1 MPIEIEIKKMCSFP
15 GWRNRRCWLGLLLAI
30 FLITFV
36 VSGCSLTSSKQVY
49 ENPEFGIRLEKPRN
63 WKIAYYE
70 RSGSIVLAVENKVRQ
85 KTSAR
90 VEIYGVACISSNGSN
105 DAISDLK
112 LNIKRIRG
120 LYDLDSVLIVQ
131 EPIQIENRGYAVTQ
145 AIIKVPSMAMT
156 DDLARYQM
164 EEAGPDIFQTIDM
177 RAIRDKNNDDYSIT
191 VYIYPGSSEELNV
204 EAEDIVDSI
213 KLTCSTEP

>member
-1 MPIEIEIKKMCSFP
+1 MFSQAKAHLLPSWKT
-15 GWRNRRCWLGLLLAI
+15 RRYRSSLLLAI
-30 FLITFV
+30 LAIAYML
-36 VSGCSLTSSKQVY
+36 SGCSWLSSTQVY
-49 ENPEFGIRLEKPRN
+49 ENPEFGIRLEKPRS
-63 WKIAYYE
+63 WKVAYYE
-70 RSGSIVLAVENKVRQ
+70 RSGSIVLAVENGVRQ
-85 KTSAR
+85 KSSAR
-90 VEIYGVACISSNGSN
+90 VEIYGLACNPSNGGN

-131 EPIQIENRGYAVTQ
+131 EPIQIESRGYAVTQ

-156 DDLARYQM
+156 DDPARYQM
-164 EEAGPDIFQTIDM
+164 EETGPDIFQTIDM

-191 VYIYPGSSEELNV
+191 VYIYPGSNEELNA

-213 KLTCSTEP
+213 ELTCSTEP